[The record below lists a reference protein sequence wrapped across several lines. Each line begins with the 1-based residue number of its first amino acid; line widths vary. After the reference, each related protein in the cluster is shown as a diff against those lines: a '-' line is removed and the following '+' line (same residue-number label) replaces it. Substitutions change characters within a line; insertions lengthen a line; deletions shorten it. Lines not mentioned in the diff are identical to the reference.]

1 MPPWE
6 RYQPEAA
13 PFTPPVQA
21 GPWQKFA
28 PPPPTSTDPNEG
40 WGPPGMIV
48 PVQFKEG
55 TGEPRLAM
63 PQVLTDM
70 GNALSSVTKAATG
83 QYGLE
88 IDPATGRPTTMT
100 NEMIGDAMGGAS
112 LGLTPLSPAAS
123 AGAKFGQGVIKG
135 GAQRMMQRSLVND
148 GIPLDQVGPRLARLG
163 PDAVVADLG
172 PNLQARSAAIATMPG
187 SGQKTIVDTLSA
199 RRAGAPG
206 QLGTN
211 ERIIRDVNET
221 LGPAP
226 VPSQVADEV
235 SANKVAL
242 RPEYQEVFQGGR
254 AVDTSPIALDL
265 DSMAVNLRGDAQKRA
280 QQIRTML
287 NVLGTDELDPNP
299 ETLFQVRQAIDGI
312 LATEQNPQAIG
323 TMTYI
328 RRQVDDL
335 LAGAV
340 PGIKDVDA
348 KFAELARQGE
358 AFSQGQQ
365 ILRTGPE
372 APHPADVV
380 EQMVNGA
387 VPQGTM
393 VGPSA
398 VPFRL
403 SQGARADIDR
413 LIGTKANDL
422 LALKQAVGGT
432 GDWNRT
438 KLVAAFGEEKAD
450 ALLQIIE
457 REVKY
462 GETANL
468 ALNGSRTQLLKAA
481 QDDIVGAG
489 PRANPVKSAANFR
502 FGDAIA
508 ETADR
513 GLGWISTAAR
523 ENQNEQLAKAL
534 MSGQDN
540 LITLAALA
548 TKSPGVM
555 EQAPLAALRALALSN
570 DEAATGAGQLSR
582 TPSYLMSLLTGH
594 GR

>member
-6 RYQPEAA
+6 KFQPNAL
-13 PFTPPVQA
+13 PYTPPVQS

-28 PPPPTSTDPNEG
+28 PPAPKSADPNEG
-40 WGPPGMIV
+40 WGEPGTIV
-48 PVQFKEG
+48 PIQFKEG
-55 TGEPRLAM
+55 GGDWRFATPKI
-63 PQVLTDM
+63 VTDTA
-70 GNALSSVTKAATG
+70 NALSSVTKAATG
-83 QYGLE
+83 QYGME
-88 IDPATGRPTTMT
+88 IDPATGRPTTIT

-112 LGLTPLSPAAS
+112 LGLTSLNPAAA

-135 GAQRMMQRSLVND
+135 GAQRMMQRSLAND
-148 GIPLDQVGPRLARLG
+148 GVPLAEVGPRLAKLG

-199 RRAGAPG
+199 RRAGAPDVG

-211 ERIIRDVNET
+211 ERIIRDVNAT
-221 LGPAP
+221 LGPSP
-226 VPSQVADEV
+226 VPSQVAAEIG
-235 SANKVAL
+235 ANKVAL
-242 RPEYQEVFQGGR
+242 RPEYQEVFQGAT

-280 QQIRTML
+280 QTIRQML
-287 NVLGTDELDPNP
+287 NVAGEKDFLDPNP

-328 RRQVDDL
+328 RKQVDDL
-335 LAGAV
+335 LAQSV

-348 KFAELARQGE
+348 KFAELSRQGE
-358 AFSQGQQ
+358 AFGQGQQ
-365 ILRTGPE
+365 VLRTGPE
-372 APHPADVV
+372 APHPADIV
-380 EQMVNGA
+380 EQMVSGA

-438 KLVAAFGEEKAD
+438 KLVAAFGAEKAD
-450 ALLQIIE
+450 ALLAIIE
-457 REVKY
+457 REMKY

-481 QDDIVGAG
+481 QDDIAGAG
-489 PRANPVKSAANFR
+489 PKANPVKSAANFR

-523 ENQNEQLAKAL
+523 ENQNAQLAKAL
-534 MSGQDN
+534 MSGEGD
-540 LITLAALA
+540 LATLAALA
-548 TKSPGVM
+548 RKSPGIT
-555 EQAPLAALRALALSN
+555 EQAPLAALRMSALSP
-570 DEAATGAGQLSR
+570 EAPGNFGQGVGWLGQLAG
-582 TPSYLMSLLTGH
+582 L